1 MTQIQI
7 LNPTHATNPPP
18 YTPTQLRRMRR
29 RHLPQPNDERQTR
42 TRSSPPFGL
51 LPLQVQFRAQLVER
65 AKTLVRPS
73 SLHPLRSPFTH
84 PAPYQ
89 AHAPAPPKTTPGLRP
104 PKAVGPPRSI
114 YWKWRRTM
122 RIKWGRW
129 CRRVRSLRRS
139 RMIMCMGMRV
149 RTSGR
154 CLMRGGRGRMC
165 TWGMLC
171 EFLGFR
177 LVVFLWGSRGREWI
191 VLISASFWGVG
202 NRRCR
207 G

>member
-42 TRSSPPFGL
+42 TCSCPPFGL

-65 AKTLVRPS
+65 AKTLVRPP
-73 SLHPLRSPFTH
+73 SLYPLRSPFTH
-84 PAPYQ
+84 
-89 AHAPAPPKTTPGLRP
+89 HAPAPPKTTEGLRL
-104 PKAVGPPRSI
+104 PKVVGPPRSI
-114 YWKWRRTM
+114 YWKWRRTR
-122 RIKWGRW
+122 RIRWGRW

-139 RMIMCMGMRV
+139 RMIMCMGMRA

-154 CLMRGGRGRMC
+154 CLMRGRRGRG
-165 TWGMLC
+165 WMLC
-171 EFLGFR
+171 EFFAFG
-177 LVVFLWGSRGREWI
+177 LVVFFSGG
-191 VLISASFWGVG
+191 
-202 NRRCR
+202 
-207 G
+207 